1 MEAQPGDQ
9 LLASQELAD
18 YLGVPLRTV
27 YVWAARGTGPERVRV
42 GRHTRYRMTAVNAWL
57 DAKVKRSRQSS
68 SGHRR
73 GEDAA

>member
-9 LLASQELAD
+9 LLGSQDLAD

-42 GRHTRYRMTAVNAWL
+42 GRHTRYRMSAVNAWL
-57 DAKVKRSRQSS
+57 DAKVKRSRQS
-68 SGHRR
+68 
-73 GEDAA
+73 A